1 MSEWEVRVLTREEIM
16 NMKPGRELDALAAE
30 KVMGW
35 RKKTFPGGGGGF
47 TAWVDENEKV
57 MKLISN
63 STMSETCYRCD
74 YFRPSTDIAAAWEV
88 VEKMS
93 EQWPQYQL
101 AKIEDGWSVMWGFD
115 GYGWPEA
122 TGKTAPEAICKA
134 ALLAVMDG
142 EDETHD

>member
-1 MSEWEVRVLTREEIM
+1 MPRDEVLGL
-16 NMKPGRELDALAAE
+16 KPGRELDALIAE
-30 KVMGW
+30 KVMGFRCVVDKGNGNVSW
-35 RKKTFPGGGGGF
+35 IAYGVYGETHTPPMAWKK
-47 TAWVDENEKV
+47 WNYKV
-57 MKLISN
+57 PP
-63 STMSETCYRCD
+63 Y
-74 YFRPSTDIAAAWEV
+74 STDIAAAWEV

-134 ALLAVMDG
+134 ALLAVMDI
-142 EDETHD
+142 E

>member
-1 MSEWEVRVLTREEIM
+1 MTRNEILAL
-16 NMKPGRELDALAAE
+16 KPGRELDALIAE

-74 YFRPSTDIAAAWEV
+74 YFRPSTDISAAWEV
-88 VEKMS
+88 EAAAMEIDRVEYVAALMQVVWNDMNYIELADPDNRTAWQAIPDLLRATP
-93 EQWPQYQL
+93 EQR
-101 AKIEDGWSVMWGFD
+101 
-115 GYGWPEA
+115 
-122 TGKTAPEAICKA
+122 CKA
-134 ALLAVMDG
+134 ALLAVMG
-142 EDETHD
+142 E

>member
-1 MSEWEVRVLTREEIM
+1 MELTREIVLAEP
-16 NMKPGRELDALAAE
+16 PGKRLDSWIAE

-47 TAWVDENEKV
+47 TAWVNEDGKV
-57 MKLISN
+57 MRLISN

-134 ALLAVMDG
+134 ALLALEGGEGDG
-142 EDETHD
+142 

>member
-1 MSEWEVRVLTREEIM
+1 MTSAEEVLAHYKSEWETKIR
-16 NMKPGRELDALAAE
+16 NMKPGRELDALVAE

-35 RKKTFPGGGGGF
+35 TYGHPCPEGMDCLHW
-47 TAWVDENEKV
+47 ADEKGKV
-57 MKLISN
+57 
-63 STMSETCYRCD
+63 RD
-74 YFRPSTDIAAAWEV
+74 YKPPQYSTDIAAAWEV

-134 ALLAVMDG
+134 ALLAVT
-142 EDETHD
+142 EE

>member
-1 MSEWEVRVLTREEIM
+1 MTRDEVLA
-16 NMKPGRELDALAAE
+16 MKPGRELDALVAE

-74 YFRPSTDIAAAWEV
+74 YFRPSTDTAAVWEV
-88 VEKMS
+88 EEEIDKRNLRVAYCQALQIVIRSQKD
-93 EQWPQYQL
+93 Y
-101 AKIEDGWSVMWGFD
+101 VTTFD
-115 GYGWPEA
+115 YVHASPA
-122 TGKTAPEAICKA
+122 DRCKA
-134 ALLAVMDG
+134 ALLAVM
-142 EDETHD
+142 EE

>member
-1 MSEWEVRVLTREEIM
+1 VYLKKQAVLA
-16 NMKPGRELDALAAE
+16 MKPGRELDALVAE

-74 YFRPSTDIAAAWEV
+74 YFRPSTDIVAALEV
-88 VEKMS
+88 AIHLQKQGYYVCIDLKACEETS
-93 EQWPQYQL
+93 VGVYEADPANQIAY
-101 AKIEDGWSVMWGFD
+101 AKAQT
-115 GYGWPEA
+115 PA
-122 TGKTAPEAICKA
+122 EAICKA

-142 EDETHD
+142 

>member
-1 MSEWEVRVLTREEIM
+1 MTRDEVLA
-16 NMKPGRELDALAAE
+16 MKPGRELDALVAE

-35 RKKTFPGGGGGF
+35 RMKTFPGGGGGF

-88 VEKMS
+88 EDKAIDIDPSMYVHALATVIFGYSQVQDIS
-93 EQWPQYQL
+93 EIRKL
-101 AKIEDGWSVMWGFD
+101 CLLIHAT
-115 GYGWPEA
+115 PEQR
-122 TGKTAPEAICKA
+122 CKA
-134 ALLAVMDG
+134 ALLAVMG
-142 EDETHD
+142 KC

>member
-1 MSEWEVRVLTREEIM
+1 MELTREIVLAEP
-16 NMKPGRELDALAAE
+16 PGKRLDSWIAE

-74 YFRPSTDIAAAWEV
+74 YFRPSTDTAAVWEV
-88 VEKMS
+88 EEEIDKRNLRVAYCQALQIVIRSQKDYVTTFDYVHATP
-93 EQWPQYQL
+93 EQR
-101 AKIEDGWSVMWGFD
+101 
-115 GYGWPEA
+115 
-122 TGKTAPEAICKA
+122 CKA
-134 ALLAVMDG
+134 ALLAVM
-142 EDETHD
+142 EE

>member
-1 MSEWEVRVLTREEIM
+1 MELTREIVLAEP
-16 NMKPGRELDALAAE
+16 PGKRLDSWIAE

-74 YFRPSTDIAAAWEV
+74 YFRPSTDTTAAFEAEEIAI
-88 VEKMS
+88 EKDPAMYVHALAS
-93 EQWPQYQL
+93 AVFGYSQVQDISDIRKMCMLIHATPEQR
-101 AKIEDGWSVMWGFD
+101 S
-115 GYGWPEA
+115 
-122 TGKTAPEAICKA
+122 KA
-134 ALLAVMDG
+134 ALLAVMG
-142 EDETHD
+142 E

>member
-1 MSEWEVRVLTREEIM
+1 MTRDEVLA
-16 NMKPGRELDALAAE
+16 MKPGRELDALVAE

-88 VEKMS
+88 EEEINKRNLRVAYCQALQMVIRSQKD
-93 EQWPQYQL
+93 Y
-101 AKIEDGWSVMWGFD
+101 VTTFD
-115 GYGWPEA
+115 YVHASPA
-122 TGKTAPEAICKA
+122 DRCKA
-134 ALLAVMDG
+134 ALLAVM
-142 EDETHD
+142 EE